1 MQNKPE
7 SFQTSQLVLARGQ
20 SHFEQLPRGTVIRVA
35 AGSVVLVQRISLE
48 RCTLTQQTS
57 MLRGAVHGVA
67 VSTWVEIVAQ
77 VDADVV
83 VMVPQAASLVQ
94 ALRAGLDAVW
104 SAWVCGAGRRVR
116 VISPGARP
124 MARRPV
130 PHCPTTGAQRW

>member
-1 MQNKPE
+1 MQSKPE
-7 SFQTSQLVLARGQ
+7 SFQTRQLLLAKEQ
-20 SHFEQLPRGTVIRVA
+20 SHFEQFPRGTVIRVA
-35 AGSVVLVQRISLE
+35 AGSVALVQRTNLE
-48 RCTLTQQTS
+48 RCMLAQQTT
-57 MLRGAVHGVA
+57 MLRGAVYCME